1 MRRAARGLDPEPT
14 GQTAQTGQTGQRVR
28 AALATAMFALSA
40 TGCLSFHSG
49 PMPGE
54 PKGAT
59 FASVAGARVRYTDT
73 AAGDE
78 AEKKKPPVVLVHGF
92 AATLETWTAVVPV
105 LRRTHRVIALDL
117 KGFGWTDRPEGDYS
131 PDAEARLVLGLMTH
145 LGVARAAVVGHSWGA
160 SVTLAAAMA
169 APERVERIAIYDP
182 WAYEEQLPLFFHWA
196 RADGVGE
203 ALFGAYYTQ
212 RAEDRLTLAFFDKK
226 YVTEELVSSV
236 EAALE
241 RPGTKASAL
250 AAVRGQ
256 RYALVE
262 DRYRTITQ
270 RALVMIGREDGVTLL
285 KYGERL
291 SRDLRNSRLIVYP
304 QCGHFPMIEAAAAS
318 TRDLHAFLLEGAPQ
332 EPSSRVAP
340 ETAAP

>member
-1 MRRAARGLDPEPT
+1 MSGRLTPQNAAGTARWGAWAQVAGACLVGLL
-14 GQTAQTGQTGQRVR
+14 G
-28 AALATAMFALSA
+28 
-40 TGCLSFHSG
+40 TGCLSFHAG
-49 PMPGE
+49 AMPGE

-59 FASVAGARVRYTDT
+59 FASVGGARVRYLDT
-73 AAGDE
+73 ATGAE
-78 AEKKKPPVVLVHGF
+78 AEKQKPPVVLVHGF
-92 AATLETWTAVVPV
+92 ASSLETWTAVVPV

-117 KGFGWTDRPEGDYS
+117 KGFGWTDRPPGDYS
-131 PDAEARLVLGLMTH
+131 PAAEARLVLDLMTH

-160 SVTLAAAMA
+160 SVTLAAALA

-212 RAEDRLTLAFFDKK
+212 RPEDRLTLAFFDKK
-226 YVTEELVSSV
+226 YVTEELVGAA

-250 AAVRGQ
+250 AAVRDQ

-270 RALVMIGREDGVTLL
+270 KALVMIGREDSVTLL

-291 SRDLRNSRLIVYP
+291 SRDLRNARLIVYP

-318 TRDLHAFLLEGAPQ
+318 TRDLQAFLLEGAHAEGAPRTA
-332 EPSSRVAP
+332 PTAP
-340 ETAAP
+340 ESAAP

>member
-1 MRRAARGLDPEPT
+1 VSGVARRGVASWWARAGAVCAAAFVG
-14 GQTAQTGQTGQRVR
+14 V
-28 AALATAMFALSA
+28 FA
-40 TGCLSFHSG
+40 TGCLAYHAG

-54 PKGAT
+54 PKDAT
-59 FASVAGARVRYTDT
+59 FASVGGARVRYLDT
-73 AAGDE
+73 ATGDA

-92 AATLETWTAVVPV
+92 ASSLETWTAVVPV

-131 PDAEARLVLGLMTH
+131 PAAEARLVLGLMTH
-145 LGVARAAVVGHSWGA
+145 LGVARSAVVGHSWGA

-196 RADGVGE
+196 RADGIGE

-226 YVTEELVSSV
+226 YVTEELVGAA

-241 RPGTKASAL
+241 RPGTKAAAL
-250 AAVRGQ
+250 AAVRDQ

-262 DRYRTITQ
+262 ERYRTITQ
-270 RALVMIGREDGVTLL
+270 KALVMIGREDAVTLL

-291 SRDLRNSRLIVYP
+291 SRELKNSRLIVYP

-318 TRDLHAFLLEGAPQ
+318 TRDLQAVLLEGAEPAPQ
-332 EPSSRVAP
+332 GAP
-340 ETAAP
+340 EAAAP

>member
-1 MRRAARGLDPEPT
+1 MSDATRARRGVASWGARAGAAC
-14 GQTAQTGQTGQRVR
+14 
-28 AALATAMFALSA
+28 AALLVSLGA
-40 TGCLSFHSG
+40 TGCLSYHAG

-54 PKGAT
+54 PKDAT
-59 FASVAGARVRYTDT
+59 FASVGGARVRYLDT
-73 AAGDE
+73 ATGAEG
-78 AEKKKPPVVLVHGF
+78 EKKKPPVVLVHGF
-92 AATLETWTAVVPV
+92 ASSLETWAAVVPA

-131 PDAEARLVLGLMTH
+131 PAAEARLVLGLMTH
-145 LGVARAAVVGHSWGA
+145 LGVARSAVVGHSWGA

-226 YVTEELVSSV
+226 YVTEELVTAA

-241 RPGTKASAL
+241 RPGTKAAAL
-250 AAVRGQ
+250 AAVRDQ

-262 DRYRTITQ
+262 ERYRTITQ
-270 RALVMIGREDGVTLL
+270 KALVMIGREDAVTLL

-291 SRDLRNSRLIVYP
+291 SRELKNSRLIVYP

-318 TRDLHAFLLEGAPQ
+318 TRDLQAFLLEGAEPAPQ
-332 EPSSRVAP
+332 AAP
-340 ETAAP
+340 EAAAP